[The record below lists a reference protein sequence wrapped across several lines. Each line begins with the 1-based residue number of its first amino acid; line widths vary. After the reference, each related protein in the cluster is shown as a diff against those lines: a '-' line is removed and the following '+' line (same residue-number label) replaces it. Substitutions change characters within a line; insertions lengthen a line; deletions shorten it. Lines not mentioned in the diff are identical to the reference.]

1 MKVIEKSVETVSN
14 ESVKN
19 VCIEIF
25 LGFLWME
32 CCEISGA
39 RVLERIN
46 VIENFE

>member
-25 LGFLWME
+25 LAFFVDG
-32 CCEISGA
+32 
-39 RVLERIN
+39 VL
-46 VIENFE
+46 